1 MSLPTPVGICTTDFS
16 GMGVTIIIRRV
27 NTIRLSK
34 SSGFRYDP
42 IVQKSQQSKNNL
54 GMKGRLAVVVRVLAA
69 TICHSVLADD
79 SSTTTSS
86 ERSLEWMGYPNIRP
100 QPRIINGDGVSNP
113 DRFPYYVAL
122 VDDRERIVCGGSL
135 IASNVVL
142 TAAHC
147 GM

>member
-1 MSLPTPVGICTTDFS
+1 
-16 GMGVTIIIRRV
+16 
-27 NTIRLSK
+27 
-34 SSGFRYDP
+34 
-42 IVQKSQQSKNNL
+42 
-54 GMKGRLAVVVRVLAA
+54 MKGRLAVVVHLLAA
-69 TICHSVLADD
+69 TSCQSVLADD
-79 SSTTTSS
+79 RSTTTSS